1 MLEWQV
7 ISSNN
12 ILRALLVHNLD
23 EIAVRYMGFYSHYLD
38 KDLFIHCLKQG
49 NTIFLQNALMLSA
62 FDKMIFRD
70 EPVISSILDILS
82 QGSRTNFLLNVL
94 SLVNIDSW
102 KNKHLKE
109 LIQIIND
116 YVEENYDKNRLLL
129 SPNPLMSIALAAEI
143 LQVIG

>member
-1 MLEWQV
+1 
-7 ISSNN
+7 
-12 ILRALLVHNLD
+12 
-23 EIAVRYMGFYSHYLD
+23 
-38 KDLFIHCLKQG
+38 
-49 NTIFLQNALMLSA
+49 
-62 FDKMIFRD
+62 MIWRE
-70 EPVISSILDILS
+70 EPVITSILDILS

-143 LQVIG
+143 LQVVGKSRRKFENECNKIKR